1 MKMLHSILSAALLGL
16 ALPAGAAHLVS
27 DANDRTGLS
36 LTLYGDDL
44 ALVSDRRRLLL
55 GPATP
60 LVELRAV
67 SSQLRPET
75 LFVEQL
81 AGPPLAIPAHRVGDP
96 EAKDK
101 TEGGCRG
108 LCLEVQAP
116 TPGERVLELNYL
128 TGGLSWHA
136 DYVGRLAADG
146 RTLTLVA
153 RATLSNQSGSDYRQA
168 RVGLL
173 AGKVHHEE
181 EEYRAY
187 SRRMVLADTAAPA
200 PSRQAIGDHHL
211 YQLADTVDLPD
222 GQVRHLQLFTA
233 DQVPVRHQYRVDG
246 EEAYYRRG
254 FGREPQRLKVT
265 SWLLTTNQAENH
277 LGQPL
282 PAGIVRFYAPDQQ
295 GRLRFLG
302 ADQLPPTP
310 VGEKIRLQLG
320 EAFDLTAH
328 RVQTGFAKLP
338 APPPYR
344 NLFESSHRLELK
356 NGGQEPKEVVI
367 REPIPGDWKI
377 TQASHPHQRPD
388 ARHAEWRVQVPAGGT
403 LVLTWTARTGF

>member
-1 MKMLHSILSAALLGL
+1 MKMLYPTLLAALLGC

-27 DANDRTGLS
+27 DAQDRTGLT

-67 SSQLRPET
+67 SRQMQAES

-81 AGPPLAIPAHRVGDP
+81 DGPPLAIPAHRIGEP
-96 EAKDK
+96 EAKK
-101 TEGGCRG
+101 STESGCRG

-136 DYVGRLAADG
+136 DYVARLTADG
-146 RTLTLVA
+146 QALTLVA
-153 RATLSNQSGSDYRQA
+153 RATLSNQSGSDYRKAQ
-168 RVGLL
+168 VGLL
-173 AGKVHHEE
+173 AGKVHREE

-187 SRRMVLADTAAPA
+187 SRRMVMADTAAPA
-200 PSRQAIGDHHL
+200 PSRQPLGDHHL
-211 YQLADTVDLPD
+211 YRLAGTVDLPD
-222 GQVRHLQLFTA
+222 GQVRHLRLFSA
-233 DQVPVRHQYRVDG
+233 AQVPVRHQYRVDG
-246 EEAYYRRG
+246 EEIYYRRG
-254 FGREPQRLKVT
+254 FGREPQRLTVT
-265 SWLLTTNQAENH
+265 SWLLTTNQAANH

-282 PAGIVRFYAPDQQ
+282 PAGIVRFYGPDDSGQ
-295 GRLRFLG
+295 LRFLG

-356 NGGQEPKEVVI
+356 NGGKQPKEVVI

-377 TQASHPHQRPD
+377 TQESHPHQRPD